1 MNNTSNE
8 TLQTAHATKLIED
21 FLSGLDI
28 NRFEG
33 PQSNSGY
40 REYSDNMYYTK
51 DTHKYSIRYMF
62 GEWVLQTEDMY
73 GWDWRITV
81 DIMTSVNTVSLIL
94 RRVDCL
100 GNATDILVVDSA
112 KLEAM
117 DNLDEVVTML
127 LLQGAHTDHLSD
139 LNDRGFSSTILPD
152 TTDNESPWD
161 VFYKTSEQRLA
172 VAGITVTNVDNSYIV
187 PSKGITKS
195 FSTDGGDVNKF
206 WLSTAVDQT
215 YLTIWGMGFSF
226 TVAKQIPITL
236 DVIDESFKYFFAVI
250 NSDLLSATT
259 NGRYMAKVYQNKLIV
274 LGGLKETVGHI
285 DNEKEITTL
294 FKHVIKRME
303 TIAISKPDKIRFNRN
318 RVGDITGIYYYPV
331 AVGVSKPLRIWLSNK
346 KIQHTPMNSQYIG
359 TACLEIEPSDPSSRG
374 FALLQDDLKDTT
386 GVVGILETMRSNF
399 ARSNSNVDSSLVD
412 EILNHQVIH

>member
-127 LLQGAHTDHLSD
+127 LSQGAHTDHLSD

-259 NGRYMAKVYQNKLIV
+259 NGRFMAKVYQNKLIV